1 LVLVTKPY
9 PNDALTFVCKELL
22 DSWDLTP
29 EQIANLAADIPG
41 ECEAIDDARNEAAW
55 ERQQQRLME
64 SGGPD
69 DSAYRRDLANAGR
82 GHLLK

>member
-1 LVLVTKPY
+1 MTKSY
-9 PNDALTFVCKELL
+9 PNDVLTFVCKELL
-22 DSWDLTP
+22 DGWDLTP

-41 ECEAIDDARNEAAW
+41 ECEAIEDSRNEAAW
-55 ERQQQRLME
+55 ERRQQSLME

-69 DSAYRRDLANAGR
+69 DSSYRRDIISAGR